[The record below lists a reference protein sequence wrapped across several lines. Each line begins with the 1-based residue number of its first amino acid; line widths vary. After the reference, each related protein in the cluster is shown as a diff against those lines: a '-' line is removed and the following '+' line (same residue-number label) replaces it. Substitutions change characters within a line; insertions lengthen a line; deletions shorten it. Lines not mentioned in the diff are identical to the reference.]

1 MRHGYDTAKRKS
13 HGIESSAYVLSIKLS
28 VQLIATIDRE
38 AEAEGLTRS
47 AVIRRILIR
56 NYSEPVEALNS

>member
-1 MRHGYDTAKRKS
+1 MNKKLIKGY
-13 HGIESSAYVLSIKLS
+13 IVPIKLPS
-28 VQLIATIDRE
+28 ALVRMIDAE

-56 NYSEPVEALNS
+56 KYS